1 MEQINREPVNIAV
14 IKYWGKRDE
23 ELILPLNSSLS
34 VTLGIEEL
42 HSTTTVAAS
51 QEFCEDCLWLNGRKH
66 DIAEMPRIQKCL
78 TKSMLETNNN
88 HNNKY
93 DTLHLS
99 KHILQYFCLEIEP
112 FTYISYI
119 LCREQNWSKFFLVSE
134 KI

>member
-1 MEQINREPVNIAV
+1 MEM
-14 IKYWGKRDE
+14 
-23 ELILPLNSSLS
+23 ILNESISTYNNYYSIEIYLFLS
-34 VTLGIEEL
+34 GNYFLL
-42 HSTTTVAAS
+42 S
-51 QEFCEDCLWLNGRKH
+51 FRKH